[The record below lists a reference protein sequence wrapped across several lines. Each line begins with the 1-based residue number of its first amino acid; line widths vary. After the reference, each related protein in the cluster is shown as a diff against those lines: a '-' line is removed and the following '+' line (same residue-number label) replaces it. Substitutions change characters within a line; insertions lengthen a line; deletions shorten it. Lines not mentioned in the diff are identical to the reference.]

1 MSEQESGS
9 ADLVPASEPEG
20 GELSWSKQVAGAVR
34 RVASLRE
41 RAGQPLFEDSA
52 LIQEALQE
60 LDTAQEELRVAEE
73 QLHAQVDMMHEVQAK
88 LARER
93 QRYRELFEAAPEP
106 YLVTDVRGHV
116 QDANRR
122 AAALFN
128 IEIGF
133 LIGKPLSLFIHIE
146 HRAQLRAALGNSQLD
161 AQVAN
166 YQWRIAPRRGQEPLW
181 TAVSVSRAPSA
192 DGSGHVLRWMFRRSA
207 SVAHAG
213 ALPVERAESGASTP
227 AFESLLAR
235 ETAARRSAESQLQE
249 RDGLLAAT
257 AHELRSPLSSI
268 AGWLELLG
276 SERSDSS
283 MRERAFASM
292 QRSVRGLSF
301 MVEQLVDNA
310 RFAEGVLMLEMGR
323 VQLAKIVQSSLDEHG
338 PSARRKGIRLH
349 AQLAEELEVQAD
361 SWRLQQVVSNLLGNA
376 LKFTPEA
383 GDVTITLARHA
394 DHAELRVKDSG
405 YGIAPDALATIFQP
419 FVQVHNRAQT
429 GHSGLGLGLDI
440 ARRLVELHGGTIKAE
455 SAGEG
460 RGSTFTVR
468 LPLAL

>member
-1 MSEQESGS
+1 MSEQEI
-9 ADLVPASEPEG
+9 
-20 GELSWSKQVAGAVR
+20 SWSEQVAGAAR

-52 LIQEALQE
+52 LFQEALQE

-122 AAALFN
+122 AAALLN

-133 LIGKPLSLFIHIE
+133 LIGKPLSLFIHPE
-146 HRAQLRAALGNSQLD
+146 HRAQLSAALGNSQLD
-161 AQVAN
+161 LQVAN
-166 YQWRIAPRRGQEPLW
+166 YHWRIAPRRGHEPLW

-192 DGSGHVLRWMFRRSA
+192 DGSGHVLRWMFRHSGHASA
-207 SVAHAG
+207 PPSEH
-213 ALPVERAESGASTP
+213 PESGASTP

-235 ETAARRSAESQLQE
+235 ETEARRSAENQLQE

-268 AGWLELLG
+268 AGWLDLLG

-301 MVEQLVDNA
+301 MVEQLVDKA
-310 RFAEGVLMLEMGR
+310 RFAEGVLMLEMER
-323 VQLAKIVQSSLDEHG
+323 VQLAKVVQSSLDEHG
-338 PSARRKGIRLH
+338 PSARRKGIRLQ
-349 AQLAEELEVQAD
+349 AQLAEESEVHGD

-383 GDVTITLARHA
+383 GEVSITLARHA
-394 DHAELRVKDSG
+394 DHLELTVKDSG
-405 YGIAPDALATIFQP
+405 CGIAPEALARIFQP
-419 FVQVHNRAQT
+419 FVQVHSPATT
-429 GHSGLGLGLDI
+429 GHGGLGLGLDI
-440 ARRLVELHGGTIKAE
+440 ARRLVELHGGTIQAE

-468 LPLAL
+468 LPLSL